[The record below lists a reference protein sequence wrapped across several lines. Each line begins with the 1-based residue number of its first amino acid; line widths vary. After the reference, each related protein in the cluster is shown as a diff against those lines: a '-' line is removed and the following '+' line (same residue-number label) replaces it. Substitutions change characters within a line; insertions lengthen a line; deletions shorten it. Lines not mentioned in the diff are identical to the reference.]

1 MDKKDGFDRENDLS
15 NWINANS
22 LDKSEEKKETDK
34 IYTREDLEEELNRK
48 ENDEREEKS
57 QEARSSYVEKEEMER
72 LVAEEIKK
80 QNKKRPM
87 RTIALILVG
96 AILGSFL
103 GMGLGYKVT
112 RDEIAKNPKIIQEGS
127 NISINTSDE
136 MNVEN
141 AVAVKATPS
150 VVGIAVDVHGYGGF
164 FGMERVEGQNIG
176 SGIIVSED
184 GHILTNAHVL
194 SGGDT
199 DGINVLFHDNNIAQA
214 TLLWKDETLDLAII
228 KVNKT
233 GLQKVE
239 MADSDSVK
247 VGDKAIAI
255 GNPVGLNLQSTLT
268 SGYISGINRSIKL
281 KDGQIMDGLFQTDAS
296 INSGNSGGA
305 LLNKHGQLIGINTAK
320 IQSTDGIGFAI
331 PANVAR
337 NIVEQ
342 VVRTGSYSPTYIGIK
357 GINLDI
363 YKQYYA
369 DEKIDVEDGVL
380 VTEVIKGSTAD
391 KADIKTGD
399 IIVGVGD
406 KKVESMNKLKQ
417 ILLDYNTGDS
427 SSLKIIRNNK
437 EMNINI
443 TFVGEK
449 MDV

>member
-1 MDKKDGFDRENDLS
+1 MDKKDGFDKTNDLS
-15 NWINANS
+15 DWINANS
-22 LDKSEEKKETDK
+22 LDQSEENRQETDK
-34 IYTREDLEEELNRK
+34 IYTREELNEELNRDRK
-48 ENDEREEKS
+48 EKEDKREEDKKDYF
-57 QEARSSYVEKEEMER
+57 RPDLEKLISEE
-72 LVAEEIKK
+72 VKK
-80 QNKKRPM
+80 QNKKKPM
-87 RTIALILVG
+87 RVIALILVG

-103 GMGLGYKVT
+103 GMGLGYKIT

-127 NISINTSDE
+127 NISINTTEE

-194 SGGDT
+194 SGGDE

-228 KVNKT
+228 KVNKK

-337 NIVEQ
+337 NIIDQ

-391 KADIKTGD
+391 QANIQAGD

-417 ILLDYNTGDS
+417 VLLDYNTGDKS
-427 SSLKIIRNNK
+427 QLTIIRNNN
-437 EMNINI
+437 EMKIDV
-443 TFVGEK
+443 TFIGEK

>member
-22 LDKSEEKKETDK
+22 LDKSAEKKETDK

-48 ENDEREEKS
+48 EKDEREEKS
-57 QEARSSYVEKEEMER
+57 QEARSSYAEKEEMER

-337 NIVEQ
+337 NIVDQ
-342 VVRTGSYSPTYIGIK
+342 VVRTGSYSPT
-357 GINLDI
+357 
-363 YKQYYA
+363 
-369 DEKIDVEDGVL
+369 
-380 VTEVIKGSTAD
+380 
-391 KADIKTGD
+391 
-399 IIVGVGD
+399 
-406 KKVESMNKLKQ
+406 
-417 ILLDYNTGDS
+417 
-427 SSLKIIRNNK
+427 
-437 EMNINI
+437 
-443 TFVGEK
+443 
-449 MDV
+449 

>member
-1 MDKKDGFDRENDLS
+1 MDKKDGFDKTNDLS
-15 NWINANS
+15 DWINANS
-22 LDKSEEKKETDK
+22 LDQSEENRQETDK
-34 IYTREDLEEELNRK
+34 IYTREELNEELNRDRK
-48 ENDEREEKS
+48 EKEDKREEDKKDYF
-57 QEARSSYVEKEEMER
+57 RPDLEKLISEE
-72 LVAEEIKK
+72 VKK
-80 QNKKRPM
+80 QNKKKPM
-87 RTIALILVG
+87 RVIALILVG

-103 GMGLGYKVT
+103 GMGLGYKIT

-127 NISINTSDE
+127 NISINTTEE

-194 SGGDT
+194 SGGDE

-228 KVNKT
+228 KVNKK

-337 NIVEQ
+337 NIIDQ

-391 KADIKTGD
+391 QANIQAGD

-417 ILLDYNTGDS
+417 VLLDYNTGDKS
-427 SSLKIIRNNK
+427 QLTIIRNNK
-437 EMNINI
+437 EMKIDV